1 MSEKYKLIVYSL
13 TFLFLI
19 SFPLWVEFSKED
31 VFLFYGVYLFV
42 LVVFAFRIYNSYRQI
57 KMGK

>member
-31 VFLFYGVYLFV
+31 VFLSYGVYLFV
-42 LVVFAFRIYNSYRQI
+42 LVVFVFRIYNSYRQI